1 MSIPVVDK
9 HSGAIIFQPTP
20 EEIKIQGLEKK
31 VDTLEKRIERMEKML
46 RKRKRRW

>member
-20 EEIKIQGLEKK
+20 EELKIQELERKVKHLEK
-31 VDTLEKRIERMEKML
+31 EMESLKKAM